1 MRRGVLSVSRLSS
14 HLLSARPMSALA
26 QQGSFPAA
34 LDLISST
41 DPAYWT
47 KLVDLTASCP
57 AAVHDFNA
65 KNPQS
70 KITVLGKCEH
80 LNPGMVSRHFSK
92 WGLVVVAGHRRH
104 GRHRRCPCHHY
115 HHDLDFVCAAAA
127 AADRAI
133 RTASPRSCCSAPRH
147 GAT

>member
-1 MRRGVLSVSRLSS
+1 MRRGVLLSVSRSVSLSS

-92 WGLVVVAGHRRH
+92 WGLVVVA
-104 GRHRRCPCHHY
+104 
-115 HHDLDFVCAAAA
+115 AAAMA
-127 AADRAI
+127 VIVAVLATTTTMTSI
-133 RTASPRSCCSAPRH
+133 SCAPPPLPP
-147 GAT
+147 TEP

>member
-57 AAVHDFNA
+57 AVVHDFNA

-92 WGLVVVAGHRRH
+92 WGLVVV
-104 GRHRRCPCHHY
+104 
-115 HHDLDFVCAAAA
+115 VAAAA
-127 AADRAI
+127 MAVIVAVLATTTTMTSI
-133 RTASPRSCCSAPRH
+133 SCAPPPLPP
-147 GAT
+147 TEP